1 MQYPNYGP
9 STALIKRWLRSQLID
24 DSHRPDVVV
33 NLLNAAVF
41 LNTAPFDVS
50 HLPQLGFL
58 RFLRYVAEI
67 DWKLQPVFVDFNQ
80 DITRKLGV
88 TKQTWPTMFIFPF
101 SEQRMSEIDTEFQ
114 QNRRKYPALFIV
126 TPFDDGS
133 SPFTRRGC
141 AEQTL
146 RRLSVLA
153 RATLGFVEKVEFE
166 EKVKVL
172 R

>member
-24 DSHRPDVVV
+24 DSHLPDVVV

-41 LNTAPFDVS
+41 LSTAPFDVP

-58 RFLRYVAEI
+58 RFLRYVAEV

-88 TKQTWPTMFIFPF
+88 KKNKLGRDDVNF
-101 SEQRMSEIDTEFQ
+101 SDFQ
-114 QNRRKYPALFIV
+114 
-126 TPFDDGS
+126 S
-133 SPFTRRGC
+133 RG
-141 AEQTL
+141 
-146 RRLSVLA
+146 
-153 RATLGFVEKVEFE
+153 
-166 EKVKVL
+166 
-172 R
+172 